1 MKEYLKSYYSKE
13 DKKELRKECKK
24 RYRRKHKARLS
35 TARAR
40 KVYTQKKRYVKYLG
54 GECLHC
60 GLVANPCNL
69 PVFDFHHRDPS
80 QKDFGIG
87 DHVTSDWQKLRSEL
101 DKCDLLCANCH
112 RLIHAKYVQEV

>member
-1 MKEYLKSYYSKE
+1 MKEYKKEYRKSYYSKE
-13 DKKELRKECKK
+13 YMKEYRKS
-24 RYRRKHKARLS
+24 YYRKHKARLN

-40 KVYTQKKRYVKYLG
+40 KFYTQKKRYVKYLG

-80 QKDFGIG
+80 QKNFRIG
-87 DHVTSDWQKLRSEL
+87 SRINSAWQKMRSEL